1 MAKSAVEWCKSVGG
15 NIPHNDLA
23 GKLSHVGADGRY
35 KANIERDCQ
44 MVITTFGKRFGAKI
58 STAPVRMWNPKKS
71 CVEKKNLPLI
81 YPDDFASALWT
92 RSPKIFRKLLLGDG
106 NVKQYWEHCRN
117 YCEWFRSH
125 PSYNHANNWDNMVPL
140 SLYGD
145 DVQAYRNSECGS
157 MSIVAWSSDLS
168 TQSSFKSRYYLI
180 TAFSEHEECAYT
192 FNDLMTAVSERIKMM
207 VTPRLA
213 QERGYPWL
221 ESGYSFMLSSLQGDL
236 KWVNQHYGN
245 LFDYRGN
252 DFCGYCECK
261 KRHDLPGM
269 TLGDFTPSALHRST
283 IKTCR
288 REDLV
293 NRSFTW
299 ISYGCFCFDCLQFFF
314 FVCGLLF
321 VDQIKPHDLRLSSL
335 LDTRV
340 TSQESSS

>member
-1 MAKSAVEWCKSVGG
+1 
-15 NIPHNDLA
+15 
-23 GKLSHVGADGRY
+23 
-35 KANIERDCQ
+35 
-44 MVITTFGKRFGAKI
+44 
-58 STAPVRMWNPKKS
+58 
-71 CVEKKNLPLI
+71 
-81 YPDDFASALWT
+81 
-92 RSPKIFRKLLLGDG
+92 
-106 NVKQYWEHCRN
+106 
-117 YCEWFRSH
+117 
-125 PSYNHANNWDNMVPL
+125 
-140 SLYGD
+140 
-145 DVQAYRNSECGS
+145 

-221 ESGYSFMLSSLQGDL
+221 ESGCSFMLSSLQGDL

-283 IKTCR
+283 IRTYR

-314 FVCGLLF
+314 FVCVWLVIYWSNQTPWFEAQQSTWYQGHIPREFFMIWPMANTWGLAKHWMAPL
-321 VDQIKPHDLRLSSL
+321 
-335 LDTRV
+335 
-340 TSQESSS
+340 